1 MTLLKEY
8 RAIILSLIIIY
19 NLSNA
24 ITQVEKNCV
33 DLDHNCGDWIAQNPE
48 QCTTTEYI
56 AKSCKK
62 TCGICTQFAKRFD
75 KSKLAENLRPISW
88 LVGIWRSEHDGKVTF
103 PTIPKFTYGEQI
115 EISIPDNELTARKA
129 LNYTASAWSINDQE
143 ELHTE
148 SGYIT
153 VKPGTSHVALNTVM
167 SNGFVT
173 IEEGEATYN
182 HLKLR
187 LIDIGR
193 ISFSRD
199 LPVHDVIREWTLL
212 DATTLE
218 ARLDM
223 ETLTH
228 RMQEHTFIRYKK
240 IYP

>member
-1 MTLLKEY
+1 MCGQLLQFTYSIE
-8 RAIILSLIIIY
+8 
-19 NLSNA
+19 
-24 ITQVEKNCV
+24 TNCV
-33 DLDHNCGDWIAQNPE
+33 DRDSNCKEWVVQNP
-48 QCTTTEYI
+48 QSCKDTEYI
-56 AKSCKK
+56 SKSCKK
-62 TCGICTQFAKRFD
+62 SCGVCEAFAKKYDRTRIPV
-75 KSKLAENLRPISW
+75 NLRPLSW

-103 PTIPKFTYGEQI
+103 PTIPRFTYGEQI
-115 EISIPDNELTARKA
+115 EISIPDDQLIATKA
-129 LNYTASAWSINDQE
+129 LNYSASAWSINDHE

-148 SGYIT
+148 SGYLA
-153 VKPGTSHVALNTVM
+153 VKPGTNFVSLTTVM

-173 IEEGEATYN
+173 VEEGQASTN

-187 LIDIGR
+187 LHDIGR

-212 DATTLE
+212 DSHTLE

-240 IYP
+240 IFP